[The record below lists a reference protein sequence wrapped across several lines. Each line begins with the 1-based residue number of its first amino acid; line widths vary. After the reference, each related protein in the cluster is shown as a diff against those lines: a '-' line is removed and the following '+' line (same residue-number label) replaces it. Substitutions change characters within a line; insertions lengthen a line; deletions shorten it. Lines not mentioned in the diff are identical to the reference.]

1 MEMKDVIISITGLQG
16 PEEDE
21 KDAVELSTDGEYC
34 FSGDEALFSY
44 MESELTGLEG
54 TRTSFSVG
62 PQSVVMSREGN
73 LNSRMIFEEGKKH
86 LFMYETP
93 VGAVTMGV
101 KTQKILNRLGEHGGD
116 VEIDYVLD
124 FDHVI
129 VGRNKFK
136 INVREQS
143 RGMRRSFFP
152 Q

>member
-1 MEMKDVIISITGLQG
+1 MEKKEVIISITGIQSS
-16 PEEDE
+16 EEGE

-34 FSGDEALFSY
+34 FSEEEAMFSY

-54 TRTSFSVG
+54 TKTSFSVG
-62 PQSVVMSREGN
+62 PGGVVMSREGS

-86 LFMYETP
+86 LFLYETP
-93 VGAVTMGV
+93 VGAITMGV
-101 KTQKILNRLGEHGGD
+101 KTRKIMSKLGEHGGD

-129 VGRNKFK
+129 VGHNKFR
-136 INVREQS
+136 INVREQGAAGS
-143 RGMRRSFFP
+143 NFM

>member
-1 MEMKDVIISITGLQG
+1 MEMKDVIISITGIQSL
-16 PEEDE
+16 EEGE
-21 KDAVELSTDGEYC
+21 KDAIELSTDGEYC
-34 FSGDEALFSY
+34 FSADGVLFSY

-101 KTQKILNRLGEHGGD
+101 KTQKIMNKLGEHGGD
-116 VEIDYVLD
+116 IEIDYVLD

-129 VGRNKFK
+129 VGRNKFR
-136 INVREQS
+136 INVREQAA
-143 RGMRRSFFP
+143 GIRRSFFA